1 MKLLIIF
8 SYYVVLAVVGLSV
21 FTIGTTGSSRL
32 VKGILRYFFCEQGGH
47 NPSSPCS
54 RSDVENMSLVSM
66 QALSHILLAFLP
78 VVNLLYAVNIAE
90 LKELWIERREY
101 LKKSYPTSHSVMS
114 H

>member
-8 SYYVVLAVVGLSV
+8 SYYVVLSVVGLSV
-21 FTIGTTGSSRL
+21 FTIGTRGSSRL
-32 VKGILRYFFCEQGGH
+32 MKGLLRYFFCEQGGH

-54 RSDVENMSLVSM
+54 RSDIENMSYLSM
-66 QALSHILLAFLP
+66 DALSHVLLAFLS

-90 LKELWIERREY
+90 LKELWIERSEY
-101 LKKSYPTSHSVMS
+101 LKKSYYTGHSIMS